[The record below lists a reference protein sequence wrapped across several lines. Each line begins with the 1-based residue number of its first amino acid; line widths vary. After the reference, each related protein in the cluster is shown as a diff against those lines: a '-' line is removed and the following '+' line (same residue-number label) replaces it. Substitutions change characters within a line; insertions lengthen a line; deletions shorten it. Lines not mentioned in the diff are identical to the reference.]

1 MKWPDKSGG
10 PCFDELAV
18 GDTFA
23 GAPGVTLTPG
33 HAAAHQAVLG
43 DRLRLPLDHAL
54 ATAVA
59 GAPLAHPAL
68 VWDVAIGQSTVVTQR
83 VRANLFYRGLA
94 FHRYPALGDTL
105 RTVTEVVGLR
115 ENTRREGRA
124 PTGLAAL
131 RITTA
136 DQEDR
141 PVLDF
146 WRCAMLPLRSAAP
159 TGHRDDLS
167 GLGTAE
173 PGPPPVGGWE
183 LAAFRQLPG
192 EHFADLAVGRSWE
205 VGGADVVSAAPELA
219 RLTVNIAAAHHDAAG
234 GERLVYGGHAIGL
247 ALSQACRAIPNIV
260 TVASWASCDHT
271 GPVREGDSLTSRVE
285 VTDVA
290 PLATGGLVSLRSTVE
305 SARGPVLDWRFTV
318 VLA

>member
-1 MKWPDKSGG
+1 M
-10 PCFDELAV
+10 
-18 GDTFA
+18 
-23 GAPGVTLTPG
+23 
-33 HAAAHQAVLG
+33 
-43 DRLRLPLDHAL
+43 
-54 ATAVA
+54 
-59 GAPLAHPAL
+59 
-68 VWDVAIGQSTVVTQR
+68 
-83 VRANLFYRGLA
+83 
-94 FHRYPALGDTL
+94 
-105 RTVTEVVGLR
+105 
-115 ENTRREGRA
+115 
-124 PTGLAAL
+124 
-131 RITTA
+131 
-136 DQEDR
+136 
-141 PVLDF
+141 LDF

-167 GLGTAE
+167 GWARRSRVRRRSAGGTSRRS
-173 PGPPPVGGWE
+173 GGCPASTSRTW
-183 LAAFRQLPG
+183 PW
-192 EHFADLAVGRSWE
+192 ADRGRWR
-205 VGGADVVSAAPELA
+205 GADVVSAAPELA